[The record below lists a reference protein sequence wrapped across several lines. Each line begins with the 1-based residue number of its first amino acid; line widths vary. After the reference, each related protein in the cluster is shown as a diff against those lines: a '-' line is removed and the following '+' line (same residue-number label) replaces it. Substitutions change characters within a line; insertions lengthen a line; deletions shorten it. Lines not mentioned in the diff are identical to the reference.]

1 MPCSGDPSP
10 QGTSSTL
17 SSRHPSGMEPCWP
30 VSPAHQHRWTAYP
43 FPQRCV
49 PWTPAALWVPSDGLG
64 TSAIMEPK
72 CPHGALPPS
81 PGSGAGLHL
90 RHLQLRQRAI
100 PCHNHQSLF
109 LLPDWELWPRTS
121 KAHSTLPQCSWGP
134 LVLCQAHPA
143 VLTTPLLTRLHVL
156 RQLLCPNPAV
166 FSKLVF
172 ISKNLQLRG
181 ML

>member
-90 RHLQLRQRAI
+90 SCRIAATTCNSM
-100 PCHNHQSLF
+100 PQS
-109 LLPDWELWPRTS
+109 P
-121 KAHSTLPQCSWGP
+121 
-134 LVLCQAHPA
+134 
-143 VLTTPLLTRLHVL
+143 
-156 RQLLCPNPAV
+156 
-166 FSKLVF
+166 KLVPIAGLGALAQDF
-172 ISKNLQLRG
+172 QGTLHPSPVQLG
-181 ML
+181 SPGAVPGPPCWTYHPSSDPTPCAAATAVPQSCCVFKTSFHLKESPT